1 MRELAFTQKGNQ
13 AHTPEEKRKKVLT
26 FLRLRREGWPHAVV
40 VRRAGTDMKR
50 AKIMAANLG
59 IPWED

>member
-1 MRELAFTQKGNQ
+1 MEREFTMRQRQ
-13 AHTPEEKRKKVLT
+13 AHTTEEKRKKVLT

-40 VRRAGTDMKR
+40 CRRAGTDMKR

-59 IPWED
+59 IEWKD

>member
-1 MRELAFTQKGNQ
+1 MREFAFTQRGNQ

-26 FLRLRREGWPHAVV
+26 FLRLRRDGYPHAVV
-40 VRRAGTDMKR
+40 CKRAGTDMKR